1 MVINICN
8 EAKTSRMRV
17 RYDGHMEG
25 VVHYHAR
32 NNLHEL
38 SGSEILQGTVGGS
51 WIEQGNQFGQTR

>member
-1 MVINICN
+1 
-8 EAKTSRMRV
+8 MRV